1 MDDQLKNLKFDMD
14 EEMQERQARVSAKP
28 KQPIDTGTAIIVAA
42 VILVAGIWGGKVYY
56 DHIQEK
62 RALAALQQFS
72 RSLNSAMEESTRRSQ
87 QYAKENAIKREQQAR
102 QQLAS
107 QKAEQQT
114 RLNNEEQ
121 RKQEARLLTPQCKFW
136 RDQYESNPTER
147 AANEYRKACGY

>member
-14 EEMQERQARVSAKP
+14 EEMQERKARINTRPKP
-28 KQPIDTGTAIIVAA
+28 PIDTGTAIIAA
-42 VILVAGIWGGKVYY
+42 AIILVAGLWGGKLYY
-56 DHIQEK
+56 DHIQEQ
-62 RALAALQQFS
+62 RALAALQHFS

-87 QYAKENAIKREQQAR
+87 QYARENAIKREQQAR

-107 QKAEQQT
+107 RQAEQQT